1 MKKTSAIL
9 LAGALLLT
17 GCGTK
22 GVSQLPSESAVTSE
36 GGDSTENND
45 DIVITLGWA
54 NGQTYDWG
62 IETTAENSMKHFIDK
77 FNAEDNGVRVEVKIF
92 SELEEFKNYGYDD
105 RGTYQGYNDDEC
117 KQMDFFISQE
127 LINKDTV
134 DIISK
139 NSFCAPAKYEIFKR
153 KGAFADLYKFMEDDP
168 EVNRDTLNSHILDLC
183 EYEGRL
189 YSIPTNYIVNTM
201 IGKSEYVGTKQN
213 WTIDEFVD
221 RWNAMPAGSMVNHSL
236 TAEYIYYDVLR
247 ANTSAFIDY
256 DKFETHFDHPD
267 FRKMLEFCK
276 GFESNMGQKLE
287 GAYDQSR
294 PNLVELYRIWGYN
307 GAIYE
312 DVDYA
317 NNTVG
322 YPHIRDGE
330 MTLVGFPTSDGRG
343 AYLNGGGGFGDISI
357 RANTSEEKQEAAWKF
372 IREFYLEEFQ
382 LENFAQANEYT
393 DHENGQPAKTWT
405 ILSGFP
411 INNAARKTTA
421 ERFMSGYYDNV
432 NYTLSV
438 QNKVCKDNLTQA
450 DIDFMDDYVSSI
462 DRWGAG
468 TDRELFNI
476 VEYEVLAYLKGEQDI
491 DTTVDVIQNR
501 ANIWISEQM

>member
-1 MKKTSAIL
+1 MKKTSAII

-17 GCGTK
+17 GCGSK
-22 GVSQLPSESAVTSE
+22 AVSQSESGSVSTS
-36 GGDSTENND
+36 GGSDSAAHSD
-45 DIVITLGWA
+45 DVVITLGWA

-62 IETTAENSMKHFIDK
+62 IGTTAENSMKHFIDE
-77 FNAEDNGVRVEVKIF
+77 FNAKDNGVRVEVKIF
-92 SELEEFKNYGYDD
+92 SELEEFRNYGYDD
-105 RGTYQGYNDDEC
+105 KGTYQGYSDEEC
-117 KQMDFFISQE
+117 RQMDFFIAQE
-127 LINKDTV
+127 LINKDSI
-134 DIISK
+134 DIIAK

-183 EYEGRL
+183 EYEGKL
-189 YSIPTNYIVNTM
+189 YSIPSYYMVNTM

-213 WTIDEFVD
+213 WTIDEFID
-221 RWNAMPAGSMVNHSL
+221 RWNAMPSGSMVNHSL

-256 DKFETHFDHPD
+256 NNFETHFDHPD
-267 FRKMLEFCK
+267 FHKMLVFCK

-317 NNTVG
+317 NNTVD
-322 YPHIRDGE
+322 YPHILDGE

-343 AYLNGGGGFGDISI
+343 AYLSGGSFGDISI

-405 ILSGFP
+405 ILNGFP

-432 NYTLSV
+432 NNTLSV

-450 DIDFMDDYVSSI
+450 DIDFIDDYVNSI

-468 TDRELFNI
+468 SDRELFNI
-476 VEYEVLAYLKGEQDI
+476 VEGEVLAYLKGGQDI
-491 DTTVDVIQNR
+491 DTTVDVIQSR
-501 ANIWISEQM
+501 ASIWISEQA